1 MNATEEVMVDRLREA
16 PQCVNI
22 VFSAHT
28 GPSMKE
34 LEAAIEKLFAL
45 QLEVDKRIFQ
55 NWAKE
60 CPDGKPPIPFEQWRE
75 EKEANLRAKLAAD
88 AAERIV

>member
-16 PQCVNI
+16 PQCVNV
-22 VFSAHT
+22 VFSAPV
-28 GPSMKE
+28 GSMTKE
-34 LEAAIEKLFAL
+34 ITEALAKLQDL
-45 QLEVDKRIFQ
+45 QLAADKMIFT

-75 EKEANLRAKLAAD
+75 EKRTKFLDKLAAIKLED
-88 AAERIV
+88 L